1 MIPTLVFIF
10 NLSFSISV
18 METISKLTTFV
29 GPVSEKEE
37 TFSNNVVSVRS
48 LANAI
53 FVKWQSY
60 FEALPDVDFMH
71 HFQTMVEEFNLSCK
85 DLSEQ
90 KRQFMV
96 CE

>member
-1 MIPTLVFIF
+1 
-10 NLSFSISV
+10 
-18 METISKLTTFV
+18 METIAKLCHYV
-29 GPVSEKEE
+29 GPVKSDKEE
-37 TFSNNVVSVRS
+37 SFANNIVSVRT

-60 FEALPDVDFMH
+60 FEVLPDVDFMH
-71 HFQTMVEEFNLSCK
+71 HFQTMVNDFNLSVK

-90 KRQFMV
+90 KRKYMV

>member
-1 MIPTLVFIF
+1 
-10 NLSFSISV
+10 
-18 METISKLTTFV
+18 METIAKLCHYV
-29 GPVSEKEE
+29 GPVKSDKEE
-37 TFSNNVVSVRS
+37 SFANNIVSVRT

-71 HFQTMVEEFNLSCK
+71 HFQTMVNDFNLSVK

-90 KRQFMV
+90 KRKFMV